1 MMAISQQQLWLERI
15 SRTDFAKMRSK
26 AVLMLK
32 ALDVEQTSE
41 IAFAAMILVQA
52 RIQLI
57 HCSFLIDFLPLT
69 WMINAQNF
77 HSHLSQTTLDVW
89 VGWY

>member
-1 MMAISQQQLWLERI
+1 MMAISQQQLWFERI

-41 IAFAAMILVQA
+41 TAFAAVI
-52 RIQLI
+52 
-57 HCSFLIDFLPLT
+57 
-69 WMINAQNF
+69 
-77 HSHLSQTTLDVW
+77 LDV
-89 VGWY
+89 